1 MHEHRWQDPVR
12 QIGQLRLTQHMRRCH
27 GFSVLEAMAALMV
40 LNMLCL
46 GLMAWQLQAMQAQR
60 DALSMQQAVAMAQDL
75 WQRMQ
80 VHPGAAPFYQLGLDS
95 APTAVNCQ
103 SSPCS
108 AAQWAQ
114 SDMAD
119 WWLELRQRL
128 PQARASLTTT
138 QSTSDVQLLLVWPSS
153 SATPHPE
160 ASDICPVA
168 HRCWQTTWR
177 I

>member
-1 MHEHRWQDPVR
+1 MTKPVP
-12 QIGQLRLTQHMRRCH
+12 RCN
-27 GFSVLEAMAALMV
+27 GFSLLEAMAALMV

-80 VHPGAAPFYQLGLDS
+80 VHPAAAPYYQLDLDS
-95 APTAVNCQ
+95 VPTAMDCQ
-103 SSPCS
+103 SQACN

-114 SDMAD
+114 SDIAD

-128 PQARASLTTT
+128 PQARASLTTN
-138 QSTSDVQLLLVWPSS
+138 QGTSDVQLMLVWPSS
-153 SATPHPE
+153 STTPVPE
-160 ASDICPVA
+160 ASDMCPLA

-177 I
+177 L

>member
-1 MHEHRWQDPVR
+1 
-12 QIGQLRLTQHMRRCH
+12 MRRCN
-27 GFSVLEAMAALMV
+27 GFSLLEAMVALMV

-46 GLMAWQLQAMQAQR
+46 GLMAWQLQAIQAQR

-80 VHPGAAPFYQLGLDS
+80 VHPGATPFYQLGLDS
-95 APTAVNCQ
+95 VPTAMDCQ
-103 SSPCS
+103 WQPCS
-108 AAQWAQ
+108 ASQWAQ

-128 PQARASLTTT
+128 PLARASLTTT
-138 QSTSDVQLLLVWPSS
+138 QGTSDVQLMLIWPSS
-153 SATPHPE
+153 TPTPQPWV
-160 ASDICPVA
+160 DKDCPLS

-177 I
+177 L

>member
-1 MHEHRWQDPVR
+1 M
-12 QIGQLRLTQHMRRCH
+12 LMTQPMRRCN
-27 GFSVLEAMAALMV
+27 GFSMLEAMAALMV

-80 VHPGAAPFYQLGLDS
+80 VHPGAAPFYQMGLDS
-95 APTAVNCQ
+95 VPHAMDCRRQ
-103 SSPCS
+103 PCS

-128 PQARASLTTT
+128 PQARASVTTT

-153 SATPHPE
+153 STTPHPE
-160 ASDICPVA
+160 ASDACPLA

-177 I
+177 L